1 MQYYVLNCTN
11 NGGVLKHAVFQTERV
26 VSHRLPSTSKIMAEN
41 LAARSTQSIDLDIS
55 KRLLKQLHDRLQMEL
70 NTADYFDNDD
80 EHWLAVEV
88 LGRPM
93 DTAMHG
99 WIKAAIR
106 SVLPLPEMSE
116 QSFGDL
122 RAFCQAVTATMIRFE
137 PEFNKLRND
146 PTAFADKFEA
156 QGAFC
161 FLNFVVPKIRRMR
174 NFVIEPSYRQEQIRT
189 TRRDGYT
196 RTMDALSRRI
206 ADAVSFD
213 RVVENTTPT
222 LSLTSEQLQHS
233 IKQLP
238 MPAELSFL
246 AGLCKDLSQTL
257 LEVAYFSEMA
267 HENAEEFYRTLNDAE
282 LKNIYM
288 FGKNIVPILRQVVYF
303 LGLDNA

>member
-1 MQYYVLNCTN
+1 MR
-11 NGGVLKHAVFQTERV
+11 GIGKWGVLKHGVNQNERV
-26 VSHRLPSTSKIMAEN
+26 ASHRLSPISKIMAEGS
-41 LAARSTQSIDLDIS
+41 AAQSLQNPDSDIS
-55 KRLLKQLHDRLQMEL
+55 NRLLQQLHDRLQLEL

-88 LGRPM
+88 LGRPI

-106 SVLPLPEMSE
+106 SVLPLSEMSE
-116 QSFGDL
+116 QSLGDL
-122 RAFCQAVTATMIRFE
+122 RAFCQAVAATMTRFE

-156 QGAFC
+156 QRAFC
-161 FLNFVVPKIRRMR
+161 FLNFIVPKIRRMR
-174 NFVIEPSYRQEQIRT
+174 NFIIEPSHRQEQIRL

-196 RTMDALSRRI
+196 RIMDALSRRM
-206 ADAVSFD
+206 AEVVSFD

-233 IKQLP
+233 IRRLP

-246 AGLCKDLSQTL
+246 AGLCKDLGQTL

-267 HENAEEFYRTLNDAE
+267 HANAEEFYRTLNDAE
-282 LKNIYM
+282 LKNVYM